1 MVKKR
6 LLSQTLLAGMLSM
19 TLVGQPLLTGK
30 AIAAG
35 GDFSL
40 DFVASA
46 PLTYNHLTGGGAF
59 DDGTIG
65 RNKDVVE
72 SLEGGDF
79 ACGDWVTHLTQ
90 IKVASGAAGSQ
101 SIRLRYTFTA
111 HSTGQEGAAYG
122 DLDHVQVN

>member
-46 PLTYNHLTGGGAF
+46 PFTYDHDTGGGAF
-59 DDGTIG
+59 DDRTIG
-65 RNKDVVE
+65 KNLDVVE

-79 ACGDWVTHLTQ
+79 ACGDWVTHLVQ
-90 IKVASGAAGSQ
+90 VKVDSGASGVQ
-101 SIRLRYTFTA
+101 NIRLRF
-111 HSTGQEGAAYG
+111 
-122 DLDHVQVN
+122 